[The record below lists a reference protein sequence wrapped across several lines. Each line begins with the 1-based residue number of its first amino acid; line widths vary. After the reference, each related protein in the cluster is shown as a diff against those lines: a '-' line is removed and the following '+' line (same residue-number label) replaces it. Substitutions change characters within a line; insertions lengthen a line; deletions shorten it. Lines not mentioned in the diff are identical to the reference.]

1 MNDHQRNPKQ
11 KRPSKPHFDVPVSS
25 ILHVDFAV
33 LSEDP
38 KASDRTENEIRSL
51 LLSWASGHLEGEDL
65 KLFQSYVQDEDLVS
79 FEYLTAEEY
88 ELPDEEILLENIP
101 AAEIEK
107 LQQSAGAWLVSSI
120 DTLESPRK
128 GLAVSR
134 TAAHALAMISGGWVL
149 DPASCQ
155 VAAFT
160 KGSSTE
166 EQITFDSEPDLQ
178 SEVIVLADQ
187 DQDGLISLVITG
199 LEKFGLPDLAL
210 EELVERDTENVTL
223 FGRAVFHFLSEK
235 ALDVEPSE
243 DQPQSMRL
251 QFPISL
257 SAATLRDALYP
268 TVDWGPSDPLGKW
281 AIDFELAHDQ
291 DDDAL
296 GTLIVL
302 PPRKFAGEVQE
313 WWTDVS
319 KRMHAFRVRAEQLS
333 NTVQ

>member
-1 MNDHQRNPKQ
+1 MNEHHRNLKQ
-11 KRPSKPHFDVPVSS
+11 KRPTKPHFDVPVSS

-33 LSEDP
+33 LSEDA

-51 LLSWASGHLEGEDL
+51 LLTWASDRLEAEDL
-65 KLFQSYVQDEDLVS
+65 KLFQSYVEDEDLVS

-88 ELPDEEILLENIP
+88 ELPDEEILLENIG
-101 AAEIEK
+101 ALEIEK
-107 LQQSAGAWLVSSI
+107 LQQAAGAWLVSSI

-134 TAAHALAMISGGWVL
+134 TAAQGLATISGGWVL

-155 VAAFT
+155 VTAFS
-160 KGSSTE
+160 KGSTAGE
-166 EQITFDSEPDLQ
+166 PITFDTEPDLQ

-187 DQDGLISLVITG
+187 DEDGLLSLVITG

-210 EELVERDTENVTL
+210 EELVERDTENITL
-223 FGRAVFHFLSEK
+223 FGRAVFHLLSEK

-251 QFPISL
+251 QFPISIT
-257 SAATLRDALYP
+257 AATLRDALYP
-268 TVDWGPSDPLGKW
+268 ALDWGPSDVIGKW
-281 AIDFELAHDQ
+281 SIEFELAHDQ

-302 PPRKFAGEVQE
+302 PPRKFSGEVQE
-313 WWTDVS
+313 WWTEVS
-319 KRMHAFRVRAEQLS
+319 KRMHVFRSRAEELS